1 MRALWSSFMSGSK
14 AGLHGRPARPRTP
27 AALRSMPG
35 TLHMAAKCSTRG
47 GELQAPAEFAPN
59 GRPWRKASLQPPL
72 TQSCYF
78 PKTQP
83 LGSATVSARF
93 GKFSA
98 ISTSKDDHGLHPCPE
113 PRPVQMTQPA

>member
-59 GRPWRKASLQPPL
+59 GRPWRKVIATAAPNPELL
-72 TQSCYF
+72 F
-78 PKTQP
+78 PEDT
-83 LGSATVSARF
+83 TV
-93 GKFSA
+93 G
-98 ISTSKDDHGLHPCPE
+98 
-113 PRPVQMTQPA
+113 